1 MKRLGIWLPWVGG
14 VIVVSGI
21 MAVLDRQGALLSGW
35 PAYLFLVAL
44 MAAVFWLAWR
54 WVTEGEG
61 PRFLLV
67 ALSVAIVLRLGLGI
81 AFTYALPRYGYDEEP
96 QRAGYVYSDAFTRDV
111 EAWSL
116 GDSDKSLL
124 TAFTERSSSDQYG
137 GLLFLSAFIYRFLS
151 PDIHRP
157 LLIIVIT
164 ATISS
169 LAVLFTWR
177 FTRVTFGEKAAFLA
191 AWLITLYPDA
201 VLLGSS
207 QMREAFIGTAF
218 GIALFG
224 YGILREGR
232 ATTGLLTILL
242 ATVVLV
248 LPMSPPYA
256 VAILLTLG
264 VAWFWEGRIRVV
276 RSRWLLLPII
286 GLALVAVYF
295 AVRAWS
301 AIGGLSGSGIE
312 VLLEWWRSVG
322 GQWQRNLL
330 WMQSDWTRRLLKA
343 TPEWAHLPFFTL
355 YGLVRPFLPAAL
367 IDSGLPIWRS
377 IAIWRGLG
385 WFVVLPFLLYAP
397 IAAIRRIGWRSLP
410 AYLSVLVWFS
420 ALLASYRGTGDQWD
434 NPRYRAVFLAIQV
447 ALAGW
452 AWINAEKIDS
462 PWLKRTFVL
471 VGVSTLLF
479 TIWYGFRYNLLPY
492 FSVLHAVGVVVAFIF
507 FFLLGSVLYDVYKAR
522 KSEA

>member
-14 VIVVSGI
+14 VIMVSGI

-44 MAAVFWLAWR
+44 MAAVLWLAWR

-67 ALSVAIVLRLGLGI
+67 ALAVAIVLRLGLGI
-81 AFTYALPRYGYDEEP
+81 AFTYALPRFGYDEEP

-116 GDSDKSLL
+116 ADSDKSLL

-137 GLLFLSAFIYRFLS
+137 GLLFLSAFIYRLLS

-157 LLIIVIT
+157 LLIVVIT

-169 LAVLFTWR
+169 LAILFTWR
-177 FTRVTFGEKAAFLA
+177 FTRGTFGDKAAMLA
-191 AWLITLYPDA
+191 AWLIALYPDA

-207 QMREAFIGTAF
+207 QMREAFMGAAF

-224 YGILREGR
+224 YGILNEGQ
-232 ATTGLLTILL
+232 AKTGLLTILL

-256 VAILLTLG
+256 VAILLSLG
-264 VAWFWEGRIRVV
+264 IAWFWEGRIRVV
-276 RSRWLLLPII
+276 RSRWLLLPLV

-312 VLLEWWRSVG
+312 VLLEWWKSVG

-330 WMQSDWTRRLLKA
+330 WIQSDWTRRLLRA
-343 TPEWAHLPFFTL
+343 TPEWAHLP
-355 YGLVRPFLPAAL
+355 
-367 IDSGLPIWRS
+367 
-377 IAIWRGLG
+377 
-385 WFVVLPFLLYAP
+385 
-397 IAAIRRIGWRSLP
+397 
-410 AYLSVLVWFS
+410 
-420 ALLASYRGTGDQWD
+420 
-434 NPRYRAVFLAIQV
+434 
-447 ALAGW
+447 
-452 AWINAEKIDS
+452 
-462 PWLKRTFVL
+462 
-471 VGVSTLLF
+471 
-479 TIWYGFRYNLLPY
+479 
-492 FSVLHAVGVVVAFIF
+492 
-507 FFLLGSVLYDVYKAR
+507 AR
-522 KSEA
+522 

>member
-1 MKRLGIWLPWVGG
+1 MKRIRTWLPWGSG
-14 VIVVSGI
+14 VILVSGI
-21 MAVLDRQGALLSGW
+21 VAVLDTHGALLSGW
-35 PAYLFLVAL
+35 PAYLVLVAL
-44 MAAVFWLAWR
+44 MAAVIWLAWS
-54 WVTEGEG
+54 WVAEGEG
-61 PRFLLV
+61 PRFLL
-67 ALSVAIVLRLGLGI
+67 AAMAVAIVLRLGLGI
-81 AFTYALPRYGYDEEP
+81 AFTYALPRFGYDEEP

-116 GDSDKSLL
+116 ADSDQSLL

-157 LLIIVIT
+157 LLVVVIA

-177 FTRVTFGEKAAFLA
+177 FTRGAFGEKAGILA
-191 AWLITLYPDA
+191 AWLTALYPDA

-232 ATTGLLTILL
+232 VKPGLLTILL
-242 ATVVLV
+242 ATVALA
-248 LPMSPPYA
+248 LPISPPYA
-256 VAILLTLG
+256 VAILLTVG
-264 VAWFWEGRIRVV
+264 VAWLWEGRIRVV

-286 GLALVAVYF
+286 ALALVAVYF

-301 AIGGLSGSGIE
+301 TIGSLSGSGFE
-312 VLLEWWRSVG
+312 VFLEWWKSAG
-322 GQWQRNLL
+322 GQWQRNTLYL
-330 WMQSDWTRRLLKA
+330 QSDWIRRLFRA
-343 TPEWAHLPFFTL
+343 TPDWFHLPFFVV
-355 YGLVRPFLPAAL
+355 YGLIRPFLPAAL
-367 IDSGLPIWRS
+367 IDHGLPIWRS

-385 WFVVLPFLLYAP
+385 WIVVMPFLLYAP
-397 IAAIRRIGWRSLP
+397 IAAIRRKGWRSLA
-410 AYLSVLVWFS
+410 AYLSVLVWFT
-420 ALLASYRGTGDQWD
+420 AILASYRGTGDQWD
-434 NPRYRAVFLAIQV
+434 NPRYRAVFLAAQV

-452 AWINAEKIDS
+452 AWFNAEKIDS
-462 PWLKRTFVL
+462 PWMKRTFVL

-479 TIWYGFRYNLLPY
+479 TLWYGFRYDLLPF
-492 FSVLHAVGVVVAFIF
+492 FSVLHAVGVVVAFIV
-507 FFLLGSVLYDVYKAR
+507 FFLLGSILYDLYKAR